1 MFQNDCQTSNKAMS
15 FIDTLKKL
23 IIIRALYLSRKYCRG
38 EDEQQL
44 QCPQWRECTQCGDQ
58 ETSGRCAAQHRPV
71 VPARS
76 CNTALGQC
84 TCDSEPHHTKIFD
97 AAQKYLITTTTINR
111 DYRNHVI
118 KQCFSLC
125 C

>member
-23 IIIRALYLSRKYCRG
+23 IIIRALYLWRKYCRG

-44 QCPQWRECTQCGDQ
+44 QCPRGGSVRSV
-58 ETSGRCAAQHRPV
+58 ETRRPV
-71 VPARS
+71 AGVPHNIAQWSRPAVVTRRS
-76 CNTALGQC
+76 
-84 TCDSEPHHTKIFD
+84 DSAHVTVS
-97 AAQKYLITTTTINR
+97 LTTTTINR
-111 DYRNHVI
+111 DKPCD